1 MRLHRSS
8 WVKISLAVVGVLLVG
23 GYLVMRQI
31 NKGFQQLNEAKA
43 ARTTTAVVKDK
54 NHVRFDDQNHSYI
67 GDFGDPIEVAPYTE
81 QWRIYYQIDNFD
93 QVPEPR
99 RSQLVK
105 SEEERIKKYGNRF
118 RTVSKEKFDSTQIG
132 DKLEVLYR
140 YIGDEKEIIS
150 IVQMSKGDSH

>member
-1 MRLHRSS
+1 MHRSS
-8 WVKISLAVVGVLLVG
+8 WIKISLVVVGVLLLV

-31 NKGFQQLNEAKA
+31 DKGFQQLNEAKA

-54 NHVRFDDQNHSYI
+54 NYVRFDDKNHSYI

-99 RSQLVK
+99 RSRLVK
-105 SEEERIKKYGNRF
+105 SEEERIKKYGHRF

-150 IVQMSKGDSH
+150 IGDPAQAKN

>member
-1 MRLHRSS
+1 MRPLSR
-8 WVKISLAVVGVLLVG
+8 WMKISLIVVGAVLIA
-23 GYLVMRQI
+23 GYLVVRQI

-43 ARTTTAVVKDK
+43 ARTTTAVVKAK
-54 NHVRFDDQNHSYI
+54 EYVRFDDKNHSYI
-67 GDFGDPIEVAPYTE
+67 GDFGDPIEVSPHTE
-81 QWRIYYQIDNFD
+81 QFRVYYQIENFD

-99 RSQLVK
+99 RSRLVK
-105 SEEERIKKYGNRF
+105 SEEERIKKYGHRF

-150 IVQMSKGDSH
+150 IAQVSNGVSH